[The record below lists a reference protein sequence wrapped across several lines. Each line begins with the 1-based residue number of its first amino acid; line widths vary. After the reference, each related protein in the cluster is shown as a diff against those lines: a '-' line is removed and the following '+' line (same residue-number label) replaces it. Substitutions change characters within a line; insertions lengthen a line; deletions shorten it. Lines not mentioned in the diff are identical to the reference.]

1 MFNEA
6 RKAASSELN
15 KIDQLQAKTLAR
27 QLPTPNPCS
36 AVDASSEVM
45 ELYRWFA
52 VAEDVASPTLSLYPI
67 KGIDSSRRCMW
78 LFTMLTDFYLECVCM
93 SGPIEPISVESIALR
108 SQRAQGAVAAEVN
121 VRAAPLSASAYAV
134 WRDQQL
140 VSHIGGEVRKPRYL
154 NVERSPV
161 RTSDRS
167 VGFEAVR
174 SVTTTGD
181 LDVLSKVVTKVKSL
195 QSGDLTS
202 TTGYVILNESR
213 NGGIS
218 DEGISDAASGETDCP
233 AGISI
238 GCSSTITSGANN
250 LTKILSGSGTVYNSC
265 GNGVVKAKTPPKKI
279 LKHVGQAIK
288 EWGMIEDG
296 DRLLLGKSSLHL
308 PQSLD

>member
-1 MFNEA
+1 
-6 RKAASSELN
+6 
-15 KIDQLQAKTLAR
+15 
-27 QLPTPNPCS
+27 
-36 AVDASSEVM
+36 
-45 ELYRWFA
+45 
-52 VAEDVASPTLSLYPI
+52 
-67 KGIDSSRRCMW
+67 
-78 LFTMLTDFYLECVCM
+78 M
-93 SGPIEPISVESIALR
+93 SGPIEPISVESMALR
-108 SQRAQGAVAAEVN
+108 SQRTQGTVAAEVD

-134 WRDQQL
+134 RRDQQL
-140 VSHIGGEVRKPRYL
+140 VSHTGGEVRKPRYL

-174 SVTTTGD
+174 SVSATGD
-181 LDVLSKVVTKVKSL
+181 LDVLSKIVTKVQTL
-195 QSGDLTS
+195 QSGELVS
-202 TTGYVILNESR
+202 SAGEVILNESR

-218 DEGISDAASGETDCP
+218 DETNGETDCP

-296 DRLLLGKSSLHL
+296 DRLLLGRCSSLYL

>member
-1 MFNEA
+1 MFNEV
-6 RKAASSELN
+6 RKAASSELH
-15 KIDQLQAKTLAR
+15 KIDQLQARTLAR

-36 AVDASSEVM
+36 LVDASSEVM

-67 KGIDSSRRCMW
+67 KGSDILEDVVLIHSVRW
-78 LFTMLTDFYLECVCM
+78 MLTDFYLECACM
-93 SGPIEPISVESIALR
+93 SGPIEPISVESMALR
-108 SQRAQGAVAAEVN
+108 SQRAQGTVAAVVD

-134 WRDQQL
+134 RRDQLL
-140 VSHIGGEVRKPRYL
+140 VSHTGGEVRKPRYL

-161 RTSDRS
+161 RASDRS

-174 SVTTTGD
+174 SVSATGD
-181 LDVLSKVVTKVKSL
+181 LDVLSKIVTKVQTL
-195 QSGDLTS
+195 QSGELVS
-202 TTGYVILNESR
+202 SAGEVILNESR

-218 DEGISDAASGETDCP
+218 DETYGETDCP

-250 LTKILSGSGTVYNSC
+250 VTKILSGSGTVYNSC

-296 DRLLLGKSSLHL
+296 DRLLLGRSSLHL